1 VVLKKLKGTIA
12 GRLYLI
18 GALALSAVV
27 ALAAVSIYF
36 ASSTRQAAEQS
47 YGPGLIEAVLASEI
61 EQLLEQH
68 RRLVEAIPG
77 LTGNDQRQA
86 QNDKATAVS
95 DHIMKLVAR
104 TDARFSTT
112 MMSGLPEL
120 WRLTRLVALN
130 AARTEPAAP
139 AAALRAY
146 IAEAE
151 RQQKVVRTHRGER
164 IALTDRNARKLTASA
179 RTLVNWVAAIG
190 LLACLLIG
198 PLALFLLRR
207 MLQRL
212 ERISLA
218 MMRLAENDIAIE
230 IEGVGEQDE
239 LGSMATAVSVFRAN
253 AGQILD
259 QQRKL
264 QELNRWLDIALN
276 NMTRGLSMFDKSERL
291 VVCNAT
297 YLCLY
302 DLPDELGTPGVPF
315 DRIME
320 HRSRISAGLAG
331 REAEGNDALDNA
343 LRDLTQTFDVGRV
356 KQTMKDGRTI
366 EVVIKPLPWGGW
378 VALHEDI
385 TEHEA
390 AAERVRRLASE
401 DTLTGLA
408 NRHQFR
414 ERLDDAT
421 RRLTTGAGF
430 ALCAID
436 LDRFKEVNDTWGHPT
451 GDSLLVAVGNRLR
464 DTSRQGDV
472 VARLG
477 GDEFAIIQSG
487 SPDEAAARAFAT
499 RILAALHEPFL
510 VNGQKIEI
518 GGSIGIALAPAHGSA
533 ASTLMK
539 NADLAL
545 YRAKSSKRGTI
556 CLFDAE
562 FQNQVQTRRA
572 LETDLAH
579 AVERGE
585 LSLHYQPI
593 VSMKT
598 GRVSGCEALL
608 RWRHPERGMV
618 SPAEFI
624 PLAEQT
630 GLIDGIGAWAL
641 AEACRTAAGWPSHM
655 TVAVNLSVAQFAG
668 PSLAAI
674 ASEALAA
681 SGLAPERLELEV
693 TETLLLGDD
702 PGTLAVL
709 HGLRDLG
716 IAISLDDFGT
726 GYSSLS
732 HLRSFPFDKIKIDQS
747 FVRELP
753 QRRNCEAIVGA
764 VARLASSLSMT
775 TVAEGVETTDHL
787 ERVAA
792 AGCDAVQGY
801 LFSRPVPA
809 SEVLAVIERIDASQS
824 QRGMAAA

>member
-1 VVLKKLKGTIA
+1 MVLKKLTGTIA

-18 GALALSAVV
+18 GALALGAVV

-36 ASSTRQAAEQS
+36 ASSTRRAAEQS
-47 YGPGLIEAVLASEI
+47 YGPGLIEAVLASET

-77 LTGNDQRQA
+77 LADDVQRQA
-86 QNDKATAVS
+86 QRDKATAVS

-104 TDARFSTT
+104 TDARFSAT
-112 MMSGLPEL
+112 MTSGLPEL
-120 WRLTRLVALN
+120 WRLTHLVALN
-130 AARTEPAAP
+130 ASRTAP
-139 AAALRAY
+139 EAPTAALRAY

-151 RQQKVVRTHRGER
+151 RQQQVVRAHRSER
-164 IALTDRNARKLTASA
+164 IALAERDARRLTASA

-198 PLALFLLRR
+198 PLALVLLRR

-218 MMRLAENDIAIE
+218 MMRLAENDITIE

-239 LGSMATAVSVFRAN
+239 LGSMATAVSVFRAH

-276 NMTRGLSMFDKSERL
+276 NMTRGLSMFDANERL

-297 YLCLY
+297 YLRLY
-302 DLPDELGTPGVPF
+302 DLPDELGAPGIPF

-385 TEHEA
+385 TEREA

-421 RRLTTGAGF
+421 HRLTTGSGF

-510 VNGQKIEI
+510 VNGHKIEI
-518 GGSIGIALAPAHGSA
+518 GGSIGIALAPAHGNA

-545 YRAKSSKRGTI
+545 YRAKSSTRGTI

-585 LSLHYQPI
+585 LALHYQPI
-593 VSMKT
+593 VSLKT

-668 PSLAAI
+668 PSLSSI

-702 PGTLAVL
+702 PATLAVL

-809 SEVLAVIERIDASQS
+809 SELQAVIDRIDASLAH
-824 QRGMAAA
+824 RGMVAA